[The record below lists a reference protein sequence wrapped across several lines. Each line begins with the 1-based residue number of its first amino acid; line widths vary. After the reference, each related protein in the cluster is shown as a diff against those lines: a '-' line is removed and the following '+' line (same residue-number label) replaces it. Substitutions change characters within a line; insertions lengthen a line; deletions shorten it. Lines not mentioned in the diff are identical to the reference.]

1 MKDQFTDYN
10 KQPVID
16 KYEEPRNIFVSIQ
29 SVKNMCTNKLE
40 LHIKSQ
46 FMAKVGFCDW
56 YSDGSFSKIWS
67 FTVRK
72 FSYIN
77 IESFKSPKFNI
88 TLASS
93 LNPTNLL
100 WGYFF
105 LQLNLSEGSFLPYLS
120 VRSRHLQIFVRV
132 KIWAALH

>member
-56 YSDGSFSKIWS
+56 YSD
-67 FTVRK
+67 
-72 FSYIN
+72 
-77 IESFKSPKFNI
+77 ESFIKKMIFYRPKIFIYEHWEFQNHQ
-88 TLASS
+88 
-93 LNPTNLL
+93 NL
-100 WGYFF
+100 
-105 LQLNLSEGSFLPYLS
+105 
-120 VRSRHLQIFVRV
+120 I
-132 KIWAALH
+132 